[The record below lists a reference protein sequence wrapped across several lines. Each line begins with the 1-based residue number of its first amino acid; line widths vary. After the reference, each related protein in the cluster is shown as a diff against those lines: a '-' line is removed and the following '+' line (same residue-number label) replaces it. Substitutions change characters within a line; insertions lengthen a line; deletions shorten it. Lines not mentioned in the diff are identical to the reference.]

1 MLPLWSILEVVVKTL
16 LQWPITVLQQPL
28 QQVKCTVKTEHT
40 ISTSDKLDT
49 CQHLMLN
56 PSGQQEVH
64 LTLHTPLKLLLMQ
77 LLKLHGTLML
87 LFLRRMPRWMPLP
100 QPSLHQKLQLFHH
113 FQTCHGLH
121 QLTVDILNKLH
132 SKMLLC

>member
-1 MLPLWSILEVVVKTL
+1 M
-16 LQWPITVLQQPL
+16 
-28 QQVKCTVKTEHT
+28 VKTEQP
-40 ISTSDKLDT
+40 ISISDKLDI
-49 CQHLMLN
+49 CQHLFLN

-64 LTLHTPLKLLLMQ
+64 LTLNTPHPLLLMQ

-113 FQTCHGLH
+113 FHPYHGLQH
-121 QLTVDILNKLH
+121 LTVDILNKLH
-132 SKMLLC
+132 NKMLLC